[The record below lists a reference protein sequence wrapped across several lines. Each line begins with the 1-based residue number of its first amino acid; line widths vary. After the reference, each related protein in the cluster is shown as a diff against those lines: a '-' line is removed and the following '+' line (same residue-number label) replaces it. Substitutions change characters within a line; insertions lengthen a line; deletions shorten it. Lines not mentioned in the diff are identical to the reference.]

1 MCFGINN
8 SIKQL
13 RAKVFDR
20 NGEVWVKKNREVSS
34 EFANS
39 MEHYRIKRGIS
50 QNKLADSIGVSSG
63 YLSRIKNGKRLAPS
77 VPIAMAIAKELD
89 IPTDE
94 LMVMLGLNN
103 ELNDISELIS
113 VNEFT
118 FRGQLVNSEAKE
130 AIMDILSS
138 ILPHIMRGDTE

>member
-1 MCFGINN
+1 M
-8 SIKQL
+8 
-13 RAKVFDR
+13 
-20 NGEVWVKKNREVSS
+20 KKNRGVPS
-34 EFANS
+34 EFADS
-39 MEHYRIKRGIS
+39 MEHYRIKKGIS

-63 YLSRIKNGKRLAPS
+63 YLSRIKNGKRLNPS

-89 IPTDE
+89 IPMEE

-113 VNEFT
+113 VSEFT
-118 FRGQLVNSEAKE
+118 FRGQLVNPEAKE
-130 AIMDILSS
+130 VILDILSS